1 MYPTATMSPG
11 PLNANNLRQREPCM
25 GTDTVAYA
33 SGNECA
39 LLFVRQAVD
48 VFGRGVIMV
57 RRQWFDMR
65 AW

>member
-1 MYPTATMSPG
+1 
-11 PLNANNLRQREPCM
+11 M

-65 AW
+65 AWWRIQAQQFLERVYQKV